1 MYLHVYHTK
10 TTSHVG
16 TYAIHPWKSVMG
28 FGGFFPDSQDAGERG
43 LNTRV
48 FDGIPEL
55 PGGHCCW
62 EGAINGYIT
71 YKWFHVS
78 IIQFG

>member
-16 TYAIHPWKSVMG
+16 TYTIHPWIHPSWDWV
-28 FGGFFPDSQDAGERG
+28 GFFQTPRMLARG

-62 EGAINGYIT
+62 EGA
-71 YKWFHVS
+71 F
-78 IIQFG
+78 